1 MVHRCSGAADNLF
14 DVRRCD
20 VVGDTVQGSVHTEQF
35 MAESSSSDS
44 TSVAD
49 TAELGVTGYNV
60 ADANRP
66 WSRRVSE
73 MPM

>member
-1 MVHRCSGAADNLF
+1 MDASDIESISGVNRPQNIKL
-14 DVRRCD
+14 
-20 VVGDTVQGSVHTEQF
+20 ELQF

-66 WSRRVSE
+66 WSRRVNE